1 MILFGVQ
8 KNSNIVK
15 LEEDDVGSIFDFL
28 SNNGSELL
36 LKTWEHIAISLIAAL
51 LGIIV
56 AVPLGIVLTR
66 LPKLANIVIGILN
79 VVQTFPSFAILAF
92 IIPLFG
98 VGKVPAIIAL
108 FFYSVLPI
116 LRNTYIGVSGLD
128 RALLEAGR
136 AMGMNGWERIIYVEI
151 PLSIPVIMAGIRIST
166 VYLIGWATLASFI
179 GGGGLGDFIF
189 SGLNLYQPEFII
201 AGAIPVTILAL
212 LTDILLDRIEGLVT
226 PTGIKKLKE
235 S

>member
-1 MILFGVQ
+1 MLGG
-8 KNSNIVK
+8 NDM
-15 LEEDDVGSIFDFL
+15 ESIFTFL
-28 SNNGSELL
+28 SSNGSELL
-36 LKTWEHIAISLIAAL
+36 LKTWEHISISLIAAL

-56 AVPLGIVLTR
+56 AVPLGIILTR
-66 LPKLANIVIGILN
+66 LPKTANIVMGILN
-79 VVQTFPSFAILAF
+79 IIQTFPSFAILAF
-92 IIPLFG
+92 FIPILG

-116 LRNTYIGVSGLD
+116 LRNTYIGINELD
-128 RALLEAGR
+128 RGLLEAGR
-136 AMGMNGWERIIYVEI
+136 AVGMTEWERVIYVEL
-151 PLSIPVIMAGIRIST
+151 PLAVPVIMAGIRLTT

-179 GGGGLGDFIF
+179 GGGGLGDYIF
-189 SGLNLYQPEFII
+189 SGLNLYQAEFII

-212 LTDILLDRIEGLVT
+212 LTDLLLGRIEEMIT